1 MAYLIYPVA
10 AIVGFV
16 ALFFGATLVAGEIA
30 GTMPYEDALPILLGA
45 GVVGAAIGILFAR
58 KLLRPRVHSDSA
70 SSAGR

>member
-45 GVVGAAIGILFAR
+45 GVVGAVLGVLIAR
-58 KLLRPRVHSDSA
+58 KVLRARVGSESA
-70 SSAGR
+70 SLTGR